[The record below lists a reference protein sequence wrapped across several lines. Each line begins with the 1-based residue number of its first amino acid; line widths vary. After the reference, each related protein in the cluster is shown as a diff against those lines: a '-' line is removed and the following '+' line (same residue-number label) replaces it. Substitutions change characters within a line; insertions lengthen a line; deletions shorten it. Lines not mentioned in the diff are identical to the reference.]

1 MTLSRL
7 LFIVLIVF
15 GAWHWYTNRTIPHAV
30 GVLASD
36 DPVQINI
43 THGSTFPFHGYQIT
57 PLAKFSIQAR
67 TLSVTSYYSG
77 READLSPLDFALGW
91 GAMSDTAVLDKLS
104 ISQGNRF
111 YYYHWSDQPPIPPRE
126 IVEHSANMHLI
137 PANAEIQRKLKQVR
151 VGDVVQLTGLLIRA
165 DAQDGWRW
173 VSSQTR
179 SDSGAGA
186 CEVVWVDDVA
196 ILPN

>member
-7 LFIVLIVF
+7 LFIALIAF
-15 GAWHWYTNRTIPHAV
+15 GTWHWYTNRAIAHAI

-36 DPVQINI
+36 DPVQVNI
-43 THGSTFPFHGYQIT
+43 ANGSTFPFHRYQIT

-67 TLSVTSYYSG
+67 TLSVTNYYSG
-77 READLSPLDFALGW
+77 RETDLSPLDFALGW

-111 YYYHWSDQPPIPPRE
+111 YFYHWSDQPPIPPRE

-137 PANAEIQRKLKQVR
+137 PANAETQRKLKQVR

-165 DAQDGWRW
+165 DAQDGWHW

>member
-1 MTLSRL
+1 
-7 LFIVLIVF
+7 
-15 GAWHWYTNRTIPHAV
+15 
-30 GVLASD
+30 
-36 DPVQINI
+36 
-43 THGSTFPFHGYQIT
+43 
-57 PLAKFSIQAR
+57 
-67 TLSVTSYYSG
+67 
-77 READLSPLDFALGW
+77 
-91 GAMSDTAVLDKLS
+91 
-104 ISQGNRF
+104 
-111 YYYHWSDQPPIPPRE
+111 
-126 IVEHSANMHLI
+126 MHLI